1 MKRVSARVLSELL
14 MEVGLR
20 EQSLMGSLGAGGRV
34 KSSGCECEEEVE
46 HFGERSMSRSRTVK
60 SKTPYARNISNLR
73 SAVTPPIFST
83 KRIRAL

>member
-20 EQSLMGSLGAGGRV
+20 EQSLMGSLGTGGRV
-34 KSSGCECEEEVE
+34 KSSGCECEEKVE
-46 HFGERSMSRSRTVK
+46 DSGERSMSRSRTVK
-60 SKTPYARNISNLR
+60 SKTPYERNISNLR

-83 KRIRAL
+83 QRITAL